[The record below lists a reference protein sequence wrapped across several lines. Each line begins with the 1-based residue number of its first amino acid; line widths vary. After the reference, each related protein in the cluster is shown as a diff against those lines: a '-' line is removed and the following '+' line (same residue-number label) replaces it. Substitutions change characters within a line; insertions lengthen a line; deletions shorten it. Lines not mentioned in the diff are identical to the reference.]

1 MGNYLGKKNKNPNLI
16 DESADQPNVQQF
28 DVSRCKKPTV
38 YRPQIFIDYY
48 KSKLFKVNSA
58 LEILMK
64 IWFHAFQLILSL
76 SRLKFYV
83 VLG

>member
-16 DESADQPNVQQF
+16 DESSDQPNVQQF

-48 KSKLFKVNSA
+48 KSKLFKVSFWCNIRSYRRTRKVY
-58 LEILMK
+58 MT
-64 IWFHAFQLILSL
+64 
-76 SRLKFYV
+76 
-83 VLG
+83 LG

>member
-16 DESADQPNVQQF
+16 DESAAEPNAQQF

-48 KSKLFKVNSA
+48 KSKLFKV
-58 LEILMK
+58 L
-64 IWFHAFQLILSL
+64 
-76 SRLKFYV
+76 
-83 VLG
+83 